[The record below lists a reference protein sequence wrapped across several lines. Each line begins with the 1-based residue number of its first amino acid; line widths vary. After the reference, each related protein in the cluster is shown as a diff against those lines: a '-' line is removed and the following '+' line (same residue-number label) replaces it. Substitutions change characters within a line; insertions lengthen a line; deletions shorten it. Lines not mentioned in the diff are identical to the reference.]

1 MKPKL
6 KLKIVAAI
14 SLFACAA
21 GLFATGSTGLM
32 VAESE
37 ALAARINLWTLGC
50 DGGPNTTGALYAAHE
65 GKQTCARQK
74 RDLVKEL
81 TGHAKS
87 AERILEQILNN
98 IDWDNSV
105 DGINPDDGK
114 VNGWKASYRL
124 EARAARYY
132 AKCIGRYDDVQ
143 CDDER
148 AAIQKETAR
157 ILALQGGYEEGWFI
171 GTGLTRLKHS
181 D

>member
-6 KLKIVAAI
+6 KLKIVAGI

-21 GLFATGSTGLM
+21 ALFATGATGLM

-37 ALAARINLWTLGC
+37 ALAARINLWTLEC
-50 DGGPNTTGALYAAHE
+50 DGGPNTSGAYNAAHE

-81 TGHAKS
+81 TGHAKF
-87 AERILEQILNN
+87 AERMLNG

-157 ILALQGGYEEGWFI
+157 ILALKGGYEEGWFI
-171 GTGLTRLKHS
+171 GTGLTRLEHS

>member
-6 KLKIVAAI
+6 KIVVAI

-21 GLFATGSTGLM
+21 GLFATGATGLI

-37 ALAARINLWTLGC
+37 ALAGRIKLWTLEC
-50 DGGPNTTGALYAAHE
+50 DGGPSTTGANYAAHE

-81 TGHAKS
+81 TGHAKF
-87 AERILEQILNN
+87 ADGLPHGNT
-98 IDWDNSV
+98 DWDDSV

-124 EARAARYY
+124 EARAARHY

-157 ILALQGGYEEGWFI
+157 ILALKGGYEEGWFI
-171 GTGLTRLKHS
+171 GTGLTRLEHS

>member
-21 GLFATGSTGLM
+21 GLFATGITGLM

-37 ALAARINLWTLGC
+37 ALAARINLWALEC
-50 DGGPNTTGALYAAHE
+50 DVGPNTSGAYNAAHE

-81 TGHAKS
+81 TGHAKA
-87 AERILEQILNN
+87 AERMLNG
-98 IDWDNSV
+98 IVGDNSV
-105 DGINPDDGK
+105 DGINPDDGN
-114 VNGWKASYRL
+114 VNGWKASVRL

-148 AAIQKETAR
+148 AAIQKERAR
-157 ILALQGGYEEGWFI
+157 ILALRGGYEEGWFI
-171 GTGLTRLKHS
+171 RTGLTRLEHS